1 MMLIKY
7 MISVNADGLSMI
19 STVCEQNEWNIST

>member
-7 MISVNADGLSMI
+7 MISVNAEVNMI
-19 STVCEQNEWNIST
+19 VSTVCAQNEGTIST